1 MTGWDFL
8 HISSPIFIISVP
20 MRWTEEHDIVLFRE
34 VLIAQPYQYRAKS
47 AERGSAWTSIANE
60 LNAVQ
65 EIRFCVTQKAV
76 RDRMKLLV
84 ERHKKKQEKKNQLVV
99 FLQKSQ
105 RLMKHSIQ

>member
-1 MTGWDFL
+1 
-8 HISSPIFIISVP
+8 
-20 MRWTEEHDIVLFRE
+20 MRWTEEHNIVLCRE
-34 VLIAQPYQYRAKS
+34 VLVVQPYQYRPKS

-84 ERHKKKQEKKNQLVV
+84 ERHKKKTRDEESASGISPEQSEIDEALV
-99 FLQKSQ
+99 Q
-105 RLMKHSIQ
+105 